1 MLKLAQS
8 KVRFCVCSCCFACVH
23 ICSFLF
29 RNKIVHPLFLYA
41 CFICCSH
48 AVSVN
53 FKNEMAFLF
62 VNGCRG
68 KFWPVS
74 RLLEW
79 EQVPSQSLTHT
90 LTHTCTALLILRPI
104 FQQICL
110 YKWDLSFSSE
120 TFLFRFSCEWSLFL
134 DHLFW
139 FLKWSWKR
147 GYPVTWKKSGLL
159 CWQYWTVNGPHDRL
173 HPL

>member
-23 ICSFLF
+23 VCSFLF

-90 LTHTCTALLILRPI
+90 HTHTLTHTCTASLILRPI

-110 YKWDLSFSSE
+110 YKASGNTYHPYKNTNCQLIQFTDGRSLICGRNFSKIWRCVLG
-120 TFLFRFSCEWSLFL
+120 FCVDPR
-134 DHLFW
+134 
-139 FLKWSWKR
+139 
-147 GYPVTWKKSGLL
+147 VKS
-159 CWQYWTVNGPHDRL
+159 Q
-173 HPL
+173 